1 MSHEHYR
8 ILSLDGGGIRGI
20 ITAIWLNYL
29 ETELQTKFPGK
40 KLRDFFDLIAGTS
53 TGSILGCAVANG
65 METQKIIDLYKRKA
79 GIIFPRF
86 SAKWLYNAR
95 LLRQVLLGNPIYNGE
110 GLEKELKAAFGVNK
124 KFNFPVK
131 TMVVSYDTFNRQ
143 PLIFKSWREDYQD
156 LPIWEVCRASS
167 SAPVYFPAHVLK
179 FGEAV
184 IPLIDGGVVA
194 NNPTVCAISE
204 GIKLKGSES
213 PNEGG
218 TLDNFV
224 VASFGTGSSTAPIS
238 IKQAVGWGPANWMF
252 NLIDVLFDASLDAVD
267 YAASQLIAQDN
278 YFRFQVAIEKQYAD
292 LDNPDKDNINGL
304 AALAGGY
311 LNSAVKTQVSNL
323 ISKL

>member
-1 MSHEHYR
+1 MSYEHYR
-8 ILSLDGGGIRGI
+8 ILSLDGGGIRGL

-53 TGSILGCAVANG
+53 TGSILGCAVASG
-65 METQKIIDLYKRKA
+65 METKKIIDLYKVKA
-79 GIIFPRF
+79 GTIFPRYA
-86 SAKWLYNAR
+86 AKWLYDAR
-95 LLRQVLLGNPIYNGE
+95 LLRQVIAGNPIYDGK
-110 GLEKELKAAFGVNK
+110 GLEKELKAAFGVNE
-124 KFNFPVK
+124 KFSFPVK

-143 PLIFKSWREDYQD
+143 PLIFKSWREDYHG

-167 SAPVYFPAHVLK
+167 AAPVYLPAHVLTVR
-179 FGEAV
+179 EAD

-204 GIKLKGSES
+204 GIKLQASEP
-213 PNEGG
+213 PNERV
-218 TLDNFV
+218 TIDNFV
-224 VASFGTGSSTAPIS
+224 VASFGTGSSTSPIT
-238 IKQAVGWGPANWMF
+238 IKQAVGWGPAKWMF

-278 YFRFQVAIEKQYAD
+278 YFRFQVNIEKQYAD

-304 AALAGGY
+304 AAVAEGY
-311 LNSAVKTQVSNL
+311 LNSTVKEQVADL